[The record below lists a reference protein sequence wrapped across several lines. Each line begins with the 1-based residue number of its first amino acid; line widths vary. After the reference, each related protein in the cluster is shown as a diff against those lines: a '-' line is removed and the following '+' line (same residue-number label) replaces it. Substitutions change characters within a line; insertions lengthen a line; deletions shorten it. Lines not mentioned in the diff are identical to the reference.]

1 MTSKHISRTLV
12 HRFWSNALANP
23 QDIGPVVR
31 ILPAVIEAGQ
41 ATHVFYNQ
49 HQSMIAVAALMSAL
63 RKRGIVKG
71 DRVAIIGE
79 NRPEWV
85 WADLAIQSL
94 GAIAVSIYSNDSDK
108 QVNFVLKDS
117 GAKLL
122 ISTDADQL
130 AKGNDVEKMQVDLI
144 GMGTGFRVG
153 SSFFDRVGR
162 GSVEPEFAG
171 YEAELDMIRKT
182 INDED
187 FLGIVDP
194 VNELATL
201 VYTSGSS
208 GTPKG
213 CMITHDNIV
222 ASITSVIEFG
232 VTQDKK
238 KDRTVSYLPLGHIF
252 GRINGTYM
260 GIWDSI
266 PTVFSPGQ
274 ASAKELAEH
283 MGANCKAFSP
293 TMLCGVP
300 ALWQKIADAIYSP
313 KEGPGKVLAYLGIWK
328 HIVNA
333 AVASD
338 PNSIAGRFFDKLIFN
353 KVSAKLGGKLGLLV
367 SGGAAISVD
376 LLKLYHRMGLE
387 LLEGY
392 GATET
397 TSGIITNLPS
407 WAAGN
412 GPKNRP
418 GSAGRLVP
426 GMEWKLTPVEGED
439 PTVGEL
445 WLRGRQIIKGYW
457 NLPEKTAES
466 FTADG
471 WYRTNDLARRD
482 EDGFFDILG
491 RADGMMKNEGGKFV
505 SRERIEKAFQ
515 TFPVVHYTVPVA
527 QKRKYTSALI
537 FVNHDVAKTLAGDV
551 PAGQD
556 AGKFYA
562 EHPAVLAAVNEAVK
576 GANATLEH
584 WEQVSRYKVMPM
596 AATIDGGII
605 TPTQKIRSKELTKR
619 FADIIDAIYAGT
631 DGINTKD
638 R

>member
-1 MTSKHISRTLV
+1 MKASSRTLV
-12 HRFWSNALANP
+12 HRFWSNALGNP
-23 QDIGPVVR
+23 LDMSFAVR
-31 ILPAVIEAGQ
+31 KPSTVIEVGADPYLR
-41 ATHVFYNQ
+41 FSQ
-49 HQSMIAVAALMSAL
+49 HQNMVAVAAIMSAL

-71 DRVAIIGE
+71 DRVAVIGE
-79 NRPEWV
+79 NRPEWA
-85 WADLAIQSL
+85 WTDLAIQSL
-94 GAIAVSIYSNDSDK
+94 GAITVSIYSNDSKK
-108 QVNFVLKDS
+108 QVNYVLKDS

-122 ISTDADQL
+122 VSTDSDQL
-130 AKGNDVEKMQVDLI
+130 EKGDDVEKMQIDLI
-144 GMGTGFRVG
+144 GASTDFRVG
-153 SSFFDRVGR
+153 STFFDRVGR
-162 GSVEPEFAG
+162 GTLEAEFAG

-194 VNELATL
+194 VNELASL

-232 VTQDKK
+232 VTQDKT
-238 KDRTVSYLPLGHIF
+238 KDRTISYLPLGHIF
-252 GRINGTYM
+252 GRVNGTFM
-260 GIWDSI
+260 PVWDSV
-266 PTVFSPGQ
+266 PVVFSPGQ
-274 ASAKELAEH
+274 SNAKDLAEH
-283 MGANCKAFSP
+283 MGANCRGFSP
-293 TMLCGVP
+293 SMLCGVP

-313 KEGPGKVLAYLGIWK
+313 KDGIGKILASVGIWK
-328 HIVNA
+328 HVVNA
-333 AVASD
+333 AIASD
-338 PNSIAGRFFDKLIFN
+338 KDSFLGRVFDKLIFN
-353 KVSAKLGGKLGLLV
+353 KVSAKMGGKLNLLV

-407 WAAGN
+407 WAPGN
-412 GPKNRP
+412 GIKNKP

-426 GMEWKLTPVEGED
+426 GMEMKLMPVEGED
-439 PTVGEL
+439 PAVGEL

-471 WYRTNDLARRD
+471 WYKTNDLARID
-482 EDGFFDILG
+482 SDGFVYILG
-491 RADGMMKNEGGKFV
+491 RADGMMKNEGGKYV
-505 SRERIEKAFQ
+505 SREKIEKAFQ

-527 QKRKYTSALI
+527 HKRKYTTALI
-537 FVNHDVAKTLAGDV
+537 WVNHDVAKTIAGDA

-562 EHPAVLAAVNEAVK
+562 EHPEVLKAVNEAVK

-619 FADIIDAIYAGT
+619 FADVIDAVYAGN

>member
-1 MTSKHISRTLV
+1 MTSKNISRTLV

-31 ILPAVIEAGQ
+31 KLPAVIEVGE
-41 ATHVFYNQ
+41 ATHVYYNN

-94 GAIAVSIYSNDSDK
+94 GAIAVSIYSNDSEK
-108 QVNFVLKDS
+108 QVNYVLKDS

-130 AKGNDVEKMQVDLI
+130 AKGHDVEKMQVDLI

-153 SSFFDRVGR
+153 STFFDRVGR
-162 GSVEPEFAG
+162 GSVEAEFAG
-171 YEAELDMIRKT
+171 YEAELDIIRKT
-182 INDED
+182 INDEG

-232 VTQDKK
+232 VTQDKS

-274 ASAKELAEH
+274 ASAKDLAEH

-313 KEGPGKVLAYLGIWK
+313 KEGAGKVLAWLGIWK
-328 HIVNA
+328 HVVNA

-397 TSGIITNLPS
+397 TSGIITNLPT

-426 GMEWKLTPVEGED
+426 GMEWKLMPVEGED

-457 NLPEKTAES
+457 NLPDKTAES

-471 WYRTNDLARRD
+471 WYKTNDLARRD
-482 EDGFFDILG
+482 EDGFFFILG
-491 RADGMMKNEGGKFV
+491 RADGMMKNEGGKYV
-505 SRERIEKAFQ
+505 SREKIEKAFQ

-527 QKRKYTSALI
+527 HKRKFTTALI
-537 FVNHDVAKTLAGDV
+537 WVNHDVAKTLAGEA

-576 GANATLEH
+576 GANAGLEH

-619 FADIIDAIYAGT
+619 FADVIDAVYAGT